1 MMELGIIAG
10 ILVLVVAFNWATKG
24 TPFGKGSC

>member
-1 MMELGIIAG
+1 MMELSIIAA
-10 ILVLVVAFNWATKG
+10 IVVLVIAFNWATKG

>member
-1 MMELGIIAG
+1 MMEFTIIAA
-10 ILVLVVAFNWATKG
+10 IVVLVVAFNWATKG

>member
-1 MMELGIIAG
+1 MMELT
-10 ILVLVVAFNWATKG
+10 ILVAIVVLVVAFNWATKG